1 MSANSFPQLS
11 DQPPW
16 PRRRLI
22 LYYRAHGV
30 LVTSRQLIVGAEHY
44 EIAELI
50 DIAQGRGS
58 RHPAPAI
65 AMIIAGVDAVIIAPL
80 LGVIRTPVVWLLGG
94 VALTIPCLVG
104 LVCVQ
109 RWPAQ
114 YELVAWYRGQQH
126 ILLTTRD
133 SREFGQVSRALI
145 RAMEA
150 RDES

>member
-58 RHPAPAI
+58 RHPGAAI
-65 AMIIAGVDAVIIAPL
+65 AMIIAPL

>member
-58 RHPAPAI
+58 RHPGAVI
-65 AMIIAGVDAVIIAPL
+65 AMIIAPL